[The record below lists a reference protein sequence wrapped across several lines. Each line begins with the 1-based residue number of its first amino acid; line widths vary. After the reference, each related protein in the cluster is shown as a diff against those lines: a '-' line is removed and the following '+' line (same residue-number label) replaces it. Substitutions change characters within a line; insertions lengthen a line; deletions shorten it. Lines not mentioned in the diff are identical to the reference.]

1 MKRKLGTL
9 CIVLGSV
16 LILAALTLFLW
27 NQKKEQNAEDAVKK
41 ILPIIE
47 ESIEKTAEVQTDQ
60 TDLEQETMTEI
71 EVQGESYI
79 GYLSL
84 PTIQV
89 KLPVMTD
96 WSTVQL
102 ETAPCRYAGSVKTDD
117 LVIIAHNYPS
127 HFGNLKNIYVGDIV
141 CFKDMDGI
149 VYQYEVAKTDV
160 VESTAIEEVT
170 NSGFSLTLLTCTY
183 SGQNRIAVWCEKV
196 N

>member
-47 ESIEKTAEVQTDQ
+47 ESIE
-60 TDLEQETMTEI
+60 
-71 EVQGESYI
+71 
-79 GYLSL
+79 
-84 PTIQV
+84 
-89 KLPVMTD
+89 
-96 WSTVQL
+96 
-102 ETAPCRYAGSVKTDD
+102 KTDD